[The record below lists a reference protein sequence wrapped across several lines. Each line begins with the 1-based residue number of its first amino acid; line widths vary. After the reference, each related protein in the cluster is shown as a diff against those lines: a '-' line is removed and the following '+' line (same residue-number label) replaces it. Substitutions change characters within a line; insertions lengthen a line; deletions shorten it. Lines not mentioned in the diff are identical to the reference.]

1 MNCDLLTQSSNY
13 RVLTLI
19 RITLIITKLLKR
31 SGFECQINTLSM
43 SSNFKTLAARIA
55 VQRLLNTL
63 LFDFEVSLAMLEE
76 QLP

>member
-1 MNCDLLTQSSNY
+1 MNFDLLTQSSNY

-43 SSNFKTLAARIA
+43 SSNFKTLAVRIA
-55 VQRLLNTL
+55 AQRLPNTL